1 MEHEYTEDENSGD
14 SVEILDE
21 TLSGEDELEI
31 DEPETSSSKNPR
43 RSTRTTVISRLNT
56 SNEEEMQPSPDVE
69 AEEGFEEQ
77 EEWKPQEKPKRRK
90 KAPMTKR
97 KRRERSD
104 KRPTTKI
111 IHVTSA
117 ATGRPRGRPRRFTQQ
132 ATEVP
137 HSEGQFDI
145 YDEDKTPEREDEEEK
160 KDVKEVE
167 EDAKNQQKIKEEEI
181 ITLEEDVNDHD
192 EKEDSDIIFIPQEE
206 PDSPKPPTPEYSQP
220 LQPQQQPAQSV
231 VVYGL
236 EESEEEFS
244 GSDSE
249 RTISDDDRNFEQYIE
264 DHEQY
269 DPEEIERPMEEIAQ
283 GSGAI
288 VIDTIQS
295 QHLQQQQLHSTVTI
309 NDEYDENT
317 MCSVE
322 LELAQ
327 YAREDERNAQLDR
340 EMEEIGLKE
349 DGATSSSTAKYRED
363 RIDRSNIQ
371 ALRLDDDDEVA
382 NDGMDFEDNSN
393 ITLGAETP
401 QADQQLQPLRHF
413 IQIDDEIQEVYYGKD
428 YMLIHQIIITMVKL
442 NNNKVIKE

>member
-1 MEHEYTEDENSGD
+1 MEQEYTEDENSGD

-21 TLSGEDELEI
+21 TLSGEEELEI
-31 DEPETSSSKNPR
+31 DEPGTSSSKNPR

-104 KRPTTKI
+104 KRPAIKI
-111 IHVTSA
+111 THITSA

-132 ATEVP
+132 ASEVP

-145 YDEDKTPEREDEEEK
+145 FDEDKTPERED
-160 KDVKEVE
+160 KDVKE
-167 EDAKNQQKIKEEEI
+167 DTKNQQKTKEEEV
-181 ITLEEDVNDHD
+181 ITLEEDD

-220 LQPQQQPAQSV
+220 PQQSAQSI

-249 RTISDDDRNFEQYIE
+249 RTISDDDRNFDQYIE

-269 DPEEIERPMEEIAQ
+269 DPEEIERPIEEIAQ

-295 QHLQQQQLHSTVTI
+295 QHLQQQQYQHSTVTI

-349 DGATSSSTAKYRED
+349 DGATSSSTARYRED

-371 ALRLDDDDEVA
+371 ALRLDDDDEQKPHKLT
-382 NDGMDFEDNSN
+382 NSN
-393 ITLGAETP
+393 
-401 QADQQLQPLRHF
+401 
-413 IQIDDEIQEVYYGKD
+413 
-428 YMLIHQIIITMVKL
+428 
-442 NNNKVIKE
+442 NNL